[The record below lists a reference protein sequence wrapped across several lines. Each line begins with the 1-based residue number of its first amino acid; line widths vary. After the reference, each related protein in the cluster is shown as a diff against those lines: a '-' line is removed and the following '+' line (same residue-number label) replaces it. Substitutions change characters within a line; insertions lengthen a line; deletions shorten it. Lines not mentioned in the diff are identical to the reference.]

1 MVVGVILLVMDV
13 FECDQVKVVN
23 FIVVGKEG
31 ENILGYLNE
40 FYVEVIMDF
49 IEEYKVKVKVILVRY

>member
-23 FIVVGKEG
+23 FIVVGKGG

>member
-1 MVVGVILLVMDV
+1 M
-13 FECDQVKVVN
+13 
-23 FIVVGKEG
+23 GKEG

-40 FYVEVIMDF
+40 FYEEEIMDF